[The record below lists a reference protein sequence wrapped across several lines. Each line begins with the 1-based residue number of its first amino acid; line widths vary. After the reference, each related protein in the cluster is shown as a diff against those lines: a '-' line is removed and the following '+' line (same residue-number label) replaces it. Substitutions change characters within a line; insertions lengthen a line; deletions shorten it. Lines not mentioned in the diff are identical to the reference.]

1 MKNFSRRIFFD
12 LIKKKIQLLD
22 NSLLAMAAAD
32 EATARA
38 WLRGV
43 DLRSEKC
50 VKFLGVCPMAWAS
63 YKGELQPKN

>member
-1 MKNFSRRIFFD
+1 
-12 LIKKKIQLLD
+12 
-22 NSLLAMAAAD
+22 MAAAD